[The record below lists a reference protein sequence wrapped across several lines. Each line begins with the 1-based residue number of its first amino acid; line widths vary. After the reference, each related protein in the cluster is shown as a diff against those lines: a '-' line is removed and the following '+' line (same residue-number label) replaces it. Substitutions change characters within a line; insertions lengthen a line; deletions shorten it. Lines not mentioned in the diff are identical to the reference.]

1 MVARTQ
7 RVGRW
12 AKPLVW
18 PRVLAAAGMCLLVA
32 CEPDAAAGPSTN
44 GDAADHATLR
54 LALGGGPVADVTG
67 FLASLTCGDV
77 LQGAWVPLLDSGLP
91 PHIDPDLAGA
101 SFGDWFVTAAPGP
114 CTVSVLPMISEGV
127 PSAECQPAELEVT
140 LVAGVTTEV
149 TLVVQCPGT
158 PQTALDLVTVVNEAP
173 VITDLLLH
181 PSDVVAPCTPVT
193 LTVVAQDPDG
203 DALTTTFAVAGPAP
217 DAKGIAEG
225 NVFRVTVGTEGVWTI
240 EATVSDG
247 YLSASAQAQ
256 FTVESSAD
264 CP

>member
-1 MVARTQ
+1 MVAHTLLAKR
-7 RVGRW
+7 RVEP
-12 AKPLVW
+12 AAW
-18 PRVLAAAGMCLLVA
+18 PRVLAAVSLCLLVS
-32 CEPDAAAGPSTN
+32 CEPDAAAPPAE

-67 FLASLTCGDV
+67 FLATLACGEV

-101 SFGDWFVTAAPGP
+101 SFGDWFVTAAPGT
-114 CTVSVLPMISEGV
+114 CTVSVSPMTSPGV
-127 PSAECQPAELEVT
+127 PSAECLPTGTEVT
-140 LVAGVTTEV
+140 LVAGLTTEV

-173 VITDLLLH
+173 IITGLLLH

-193 LTVVAQDPDG
+193 LTVLADDADG
-203 DALTTTFAVAGPAP
+203 DALGTTFDVSGPALAP
-217 DAKGIAEG
+217 KVSSKG
-225 NVFRVTVGTEGVWTI
+225 NVVTVIAGVEGVWTI
-240 EATVSDG
+240 KSTVSDG
-247 YLSASAQAQ
+247 YLAATAQAQ
-256 FTVESSAD
+256 FTVEGSAD